1 MSETEDAA
9 ITREDNR
16 RERNQPQQLEEGE
29 ERDPESAY
37 LSICSN
43 IRMAM
48 KKHLPLVGKILIFF
62 WRITLGF
69 IYSYFQGM
77 VESLEQD
84 ITNFFTEKPDSVY
97 VADDLSSYE
106 RLLAHAC
113 CSYNSLT
120 SRSKKIY

>member
-9 ITREDNR
+9 LTREDNR

-48 KKHLPLVGKILIFF
+48 KKHLPLVEKINIFF
-62 WRITLGF
+62 LAD
-69 IYSYFQGM
+69 YFKFNL
-77 VESLEQD
+77 SLL
-84 ITNFFTEKPDSVY
+84 PGSG
-97 VADDLSSYE
+97 
-106 RLLAHAC
+106 
-113 CSYNSLT
+113 
-120 SRSKKIY
+120 

>member
-1 MSETEDAA
+1 
-9 ITREDNR
+9 
-16 RERNQPQQLEEGE
+16 
-29 ERDPESAY
+29 
-37 LSICSN
+37 
-43 IRMAM
+43 
-48 KKHLPLVGKILIFF
+48 
-62 WRITLGF
+62 
-69 IYSYFQGM
+69 M

-120 SRSKKIY
+120 SRSKKINQLPLRAMLYQLCTGFDDDNCRRRKLRVENPFSRFHPTTPRLSVYLQERQAGAAVAAAGS